1 MEYKLS
7 DICSGITDGSHNPPA
22 GISNSDYLMLSS
34 KNIFDDEITFDAPR
48 YLSEEQFVVE
58 NKRTRIK
65 PGDILM
71 TIVGTVGRTAIVPDG
86 ISTITLQRSVAVLH
100 PLKDIC
106 FSRYLMYAL
115 RSKRKFFESEAHG
128 VAQKGIYLKQLS
140 NIIVDVPELERQ
152 EATVQILDFVQNII
166 KKRHEE
172 LDKLDELI
180 KARFIELFG
189 TYPANEKRWTAGT
202 IRDLVTEVRYGS
214 SRKAA
219 DGDSG
224 KYPYLRMNNI
234 TYNGELD
241 LTDTKTI
248 DIPDEELEKCTVRR
262 GDLLFNRTNSKELVG
277 KTCVYNRDEMMVL
290 AGFVVRVRL
299 NDRALPEFVSA
310 FMNTDFSKQ
319 MLLGMCKAAIGQAN
333 INAQELQNIGIY
345 IPPLQVQKD
354 FVSFKT
360 QVDKSK
366 YQAEPNS
373 RKYHIHRLRKQYQ
386 ELTDSLFL
394 YFTKLFEVIILQ
406 KGICQTCIFQS
417 FTIHAALS

>member
-7 DICSGITDGSHNPPA
+7 DVCSGITDGSHNPPA

-48 YLSEEQFVVE
+48 YLSEGQFVVE

-180 KARFIELFG
+180 KARFVEMFGDPVDNPKGWRMKKLQELVSDDCTISYGIVQTGDDQEEGIPVFRPVDIVDHVP
-189 TYPANEKRWTAGT
+189 TRSELKKTTEEISNKYKRTLLKGREML
-202 IRDLVTEVRYGS
+202 I
-214 SRKAA
+214 
-219 DGDSG
+219 
-224 KYPYLRMNNI
+224 
-234 TYNGELD
+234 
-241 LTDTKTI
+241 
-248 DIPDEELEKCTVRR
+248 TVRANIADTCIVGEEFVGCNVGR
-262 GDLLFNRTNSKELVG
+262 GIVPIRTNE
-277 KTCVYNRDEMMVL
+277 DEMIL
-290 AGFVVRVRL
+290 EFLKHQIDSKHL
-299 NDRALPEFVSA
+299 NDNIKALAKGITLIQLNMEDLREISLIVPPKEQQKAYVEFA
-310 FMNTDFSKQ
+310 KQ
-319 MLLGMCKAAIGQAN
+319 
-333 INAQELQNIGIY
+333 
-345 IPPLQVQKD
+345 
-354 FVSFKT
+354 T
-360 QVDKSK
+360 DKSK

-373 RKYHIHRLRKQYQ
+373 RKYYIHRLRKQYQ

-394 YFTKLFEVIILQ
+394 YFTKLFEVIIFQ
-406 KGICQTCIFQS
+406 KGIC
-417 FTIHAALS
+417 